1 MRTRTTSSGEDPS
14 CQDWLSPTSAGMSSR
29 NPPPRFARARSVLVG
44 LFAVL
49 LVALY
54 GFEHRAELGQIIDE
68 LREALPAYG
77 RMTTTREEPTMA
89 IKTRTAMK
97 PGSRVRKRDTGEQGN
112 KGEFAGAARS
122 EADIPIAAP
131 HAEAHPI
138 IGEDSQ
144 IAASSQ
150 PGESVRIG
158 DGTCVGEDV
167 TIGAG
172 VTIGEGVVIRDG
184 AQIGAGT
191 SIEDDASI
199 GEGVSVGE
207 GATLRQGAIL
217 QAGSVLG
224 DRVVLDEEVSVGEG
238 ARLGQDVQVEPS
250 TRIGA
255 RVTVDE
261 SAVIGE
267 DSVLEDRSSVR
278 HSSRVGDG
286 VTIGKSAEIHAGSS
300 VGNGS
305 RIGARSRLEGTF
317 GDELEVG
324 SRSRLLGGSTWGDNV
339 QIGDG
344 VKVDSDA
351 TSRFADDTQ
360 FGDKTTLTGA
370 VVDGELSAGE
380 SVTIKGGGGASELN
394 GTVAIGPGTR
404 LDGVFKVHDSSEIGE
419 SVEIHG
425 PSGRNP
431 DEISTQIDQ
440 GCEVLD
446 RATIHSGA
454 RLGERTH
461 VVTGAEV
468 GHAVTTGAG
477 TDILDD
483 ARVGDFSVING
494 SMISESV
501 IVGRGV
507 ESGYGAELG
516 ERSVIEDNAVIEPYA
531 LVDADGYV
539 SRGAVVTETPR

>member
-1 MRTRTTSSGEDPS
+1 
-14 CQDWLSPTSAGMSSR
+14 MSSR

-224 DRVVLDEEVSVGEG
+224 D
-238 ARLGQDVQVEPS
+238 
-250 TRIGA
+250 
-255 RVTVDE
+255 
-261 SAVIGE
+261 
-267 DSVLEDRSSVR
+267 
-278 HSSRVGDG
+278 
-286 VTIGKSAEIHAGSS
+286 
-300 VGNGS
+300 
-305 RIGARSRLEGTF
+305 
-317 GDELEVG
+317 
-324 SRSRLLGGSTWGDNV
+324 
-339 QIGDG
+339 
-344 VKVDSDA
+344 
-351 TSRFADDTQ
+351 
-360 FGDKTTLTGA
+360 
-370 VVDGELSAGE
+370 
-380 SVTIKGGGGASELN
+380 
-394 GTVAIGPGTR
+394 
-404 LDGVFKVHDSSEIGE
+404 
-419 SVEIHG
+419 
-425 PSGRNP
+425 
-431 DEISTQIDQ
+431 
-440 GCEVLD
+440 
-446 RATIHSGA
+446 
-454 RLGERTH
+454 
-461 VVTGAEV
+461 
-468 GHAVTTGAG
+468 
-477 TDILDD
+477 
-483 ARVGDFSVING
+483 
-494 SMISESV
+494 
-501 IVGRGV
+501 
-507 ESGYGAELG
+507 
-516 ERSVIEDNAVIEPYA
+516 
-531 LVDADGYV
+531 
-539 SRGAVVTETPR
+539 